1 MAQIDVERIDGDT
14 FRVTVRE
21 GGGETSHRVTATPEV
36 VSGYAG
42 EVDAERLVEASFRFL
57 LEREPKEAILGS
69 FALPVIER
77 YFGDYPKVIRSYL
90 S

>member
-1 MAQIDVERIDGDT
+1 MDVET

-21 GGGETSHRVTATPEV
+21 GGSETSHRVTATPEV

-42 EVDAERLVEASFRFL
+42 SASAESLLDATFRFL

-69 FALPVIER
+69 FALPVVER
-77 YFGDYPKVIRSYL
+77 YFGDYPRVIRSYL
-90 S
+90 G